1 MNIKQM
7 GDFLEIECCGCG
19 EPMLVGDGDN
29 VNVRVEKTLDA
40 DGDEVEIPGGF
51 LCVVCHKKEGSQ
63 DQKFIRIQK
72 KKCFECG
79 KLAEDDDKDFYPK
92 FNEDGEFRGFFCS
105 DCF

>member
-19 EPMLVGDGDN
+19 EALLVGDGDK
-29 VNVRVEKTLDA
+29 VNVRIGTTNDA
-40 DGDEVEIPGGF
+40 EGNEVEIPDGF
-51 LCVVCHKKEGSQ
+51 LCSVCHKEQGT
-63 DQKFIRIQK
+63 DQSFVKIQR

-79 KLAEDDDKDFYPK
+79 KDGESDENFYPK
-92 FNEDGEFRGFFCS
+92 FNDDGEFRGFFCS